1 MRQRFKG
8 RLHGEGQVIDSTW
21 TSISGAQ
28 RKPTA
33 VPKDLVADFFGV
45 FSRCE
50 FAMKDTHLYERADGG
65 RSAPAWR
72 ALANDAA
79 AWLRVTPGSDL
90 DRAIDALTVNPPR
103 VQLLGG
109 AWVAE
114 PLPGAGRV
122 AQAVNA
128 ATRVRNNLFH
138 GGKHTAE
145 ATQGRDEELVR
156 SALTLLLAVM
166 EYAPP
171 ALRGAYGHV

>member
-1 MRQRFKG
+1 MP
-8 RLHGEGQVIDSTW
+8 LIDPYATL
-21 TSISGAQ
+21 
-28 RKPTA
+28 A

-45 FSRCE
+45 FARCE
-50 FAMKDTHLYERADGG
+50 FAMKDTHLYERAEGG
-65 RSAPAWR
+65 RAAPAWR

-79 AWLRVTPGSDL
+79 GWLPVAPGSDL
-90 DRAIDALTVNPPR
+90 DNAIDVLTLNPPR

-145 ATQGRDEELVR
+145 AAPGRDEQLVR

-166 EYAPP
+166 DHAPP

>member
-1 MRQRFKG
+1 MTN
-8 RLHGEGQVIDSTW
+8 LIDPYATL
-21 TSISGAQ
+21 
-28 RKPTA
+28 A

-45 FSRCE
+45 ISRCE
-50 FAMKDTHLYERADGG
+50 FAMKDTHLYERPDGG
-65 RSAPAWR
+65 RAAPAWR
-72 ALANDAA
+72 ALANDAS
-79 AWLRVTPGSDL
+79 AWLPVVPGSDL
-90 DRAIDALTVNPPR
+90 DQAIEALTVNPPR

-138 GGKHTAE
+138 GGKHTGE
-145 ATQGRDEELVR
+145 AAPGRDEQLVR

-166 EYAPP
+166 DHAPA